1 MEDMN
6 LQAKNVGVAKVYNI
20 IYINVQNIFH
30 GSKTIEIQMKYWK
43 CRLLKKVESLF
54 EFIFREKRQT
64 LTKLFRE
71 NATIMEISKK
81 NCIK

>member
-30 GSKTIEIQMKYWK
+30 GSKTIEIQMKY
-43 CRLLKKVESLF
+43 
-54 EFIFREKRQT
+54 
-64 LTKLFRE
+64 
-71 NATIMEISKK
+71 
-81 NCIK
+81 